1 VGARERNVAGLATA
15 LRVRLV
21 ERRRSEAAAGREPAG
36 DLAETVR
43 ELVDERV
50 VLLGRTD
57 RDEIAAR
64 IVRDSVGLGPLEVL
78 LADPAVEEVMVN
90 GPGCVYVERG
100 GRIEATGVAFADEEE
115 LRNAIERILAPLG
128 RRVDELSPM
137 VDARLADGSR
147 VNVVIPPLAI
157 DGPAVSIRRFGARRP
172 GPAELVALGT
182 ISEAQRDLLGA
193 AVAARRSVLV
203 SGGTGSGKTTMLN
216 ALSSF
221 IAPGERVVTIE
232 DAAELRLQ
240 QPHVVRLES
249 RPAGVE
255 GRGEVTIRDLLRNAL
270 RMRPDRIVIGEVR
283 GPEALD
289 LLTALNTGHDGALS
303 TVHANS
309 AADALS
315 RLETLALM
323 AGVGLPH
330 AAVAEQVQRGIDLV
344 VHLQRRP
351 DGSRLVTDISE
362 VVRAAGGTAVRQL
375 DPAAEAG

>member
-1 VGARERNVAGLATA
+1 MTRERDVAELASS
-15 LRVRLV
+15 LRSRLV
-21 ERRRSEAAAGREPAG
+21 ERRRTAAARGEVGGELEEEARA
-36 DLAETVR
+36 
-43 ELVDERV
+43 LVDEEAA
-50 VLLGRTD
+50 LLGRAD
-57 RDEIAAR
+57 RELLVSR
-64 IVRDSVGLGPLEVL
+64 IVRDSVGLGPLEPL

-90 GPGCVYVERG
+90 GPGTVYVERG
-100 GRIEATGVAFADEEE
+100 GRIEPTAIRFADEEE

-157 DGPAVSIRRFGARRP
+157 DGPLVSIRRFGARRP
-172 GPAELVALGT
+172 GPDQLVALGT
-182 ISEAQRDLLGA
+182 VSPAQRRFLA
-193 AVAARRSVLV
+193 EAVAARRSVLV
-203 SGGTGSGKTTMLN
+203 SGGTGSGKTTLLN

-221 IAPGERVVTIE
+221 IAPRERVVTIE

-240 QPHVVRLES
+240 QPHVARLES

-283 GPEALD
+283 GAEALD

-309 AADALS
+309 PADALA

-323 AGVGLPH
+323 AGVGLPP
-330 AAVAEQVQRGIDLV
+330 AAVAEQVRRGIDLV
-344 VHLQRRP
+344 VHLERRR
-351 DGSRLVTDISE
+351 DGARVVSE
-362 VVRAAGGTAVRQL
+362 VAEVVGAVGAPAVRPIEPSAGG
-375 DPAAEAG
+375 

>member
-1 VGARERNVAGLATA
+1 MSARERNVAALAGS
-15 LRVRLV
+15 LRARLV
-21 ERRRSEAAAGREPAG
+21 ERRRAEAAAGREGGG
-36 DLAETVR
+36 DLEEAVR
-43 ELVDERV
+43 ELVDSEAA
-50 VLLGRTD
+50 LLSAAD
-57 RDEIAAR
+57 REEVAAR
-64 IVRDSVGLGPLEVL
+64 IVRDSVGLGLLEVL
-78 LADPAVEEVMVN
+78 LADPDVEEVMVN
-90 GPGCVYVERG
+90 GPGTVYVERG
-100 GRIEATGVAFADEEE
+100 GRIEPTDVAFADEEE

-157 DGPAVSIRRFGARRP
+157 DGPAVSIRRFGANRP
-172 GPAELVALGT
+172 GPDELVALGT
-182 ISEAQRDLLGA
+182 LTPGQRQMLEA
-193 AVAARRSVLV
+193 AVRDRRSVLV
-203 SGGTGSGKTTMLN
+203 SGGTGSGKTTLLN

-221 IAPGERVVTIE
+221 VSPGERLVTIE

-283 GPEALD
+283 GQEALD

-303 TVHANS
+303 TLHANS
-309 AADALS
+309 PADALS

-344 VHLQRRP
+344 VHLERRP
-351 DGSRLVTDISE
+351 DGSRLVTEIAE
-362 VVRAAGGTAVRQL
+362 VVRAAGVTAVRSI
-375 DPAAEAG
+375 DPGVGR

>member
-1 VGARERNVAGLATA
+1 MGARERNVAALAGA
-15 LRVRLV
+15 LRARLV
-21 ERRRSEAAAGREPAG
+21 ERRRVEAARGRSGG
-36 DLAETVR
+36 DLREAVR
-43 ELVDERV
+43 ELVDEQA
-50 VLLGRTD
+50 VLLAPGD
-57 RDEIAAR
+57 REEVVAR

-78 LADPAVEEVMVN
+78 LADPSVEEVMVN
-90 GPGCVYVERG
+90 GPGTVYVERG
-100 GRIEATGVAFADEEE
+100 GRIEPTAVAFADEEE
-115 LRNAIERILAPLG
+115 LRNTIERILAPLG

-157 DGPAVSIRRFGARRP
+157 DGPLVSIRRFGARRP

-182 ISEAQRDLLGA
+182 LSAGQREELEA

-203 SGGTGSGKTTMLN
+203 SGGTGSGKTTLLN

-221 IAPGERVVTIE
+221 IDPGERVVTIE

-240 QPHVVRLES
+240 QPHVVRMEG

-309 AADALS
+309 PADALS

-344 VHLQRRP
+344 VHLERRP
-351 DGSRLVTDISE
+351 DGARVVTEIAE
-362 VVRAAGGTAVRQL
+362 VVRAAGTTAVRSL
-375 DPAAEAG
+375 GATAGP